1 MASTLTDDVLR
12 LIKNSGDKGM
22 TSTEISELTGENVSR
37 ITAGLFSLHAEECVR
52 REVDTN
58 KFGQGDRSI
67 YRYWYVH
74 ERAPFGEG
82 GRGRSVLASGAAGS
96 HDAPPKRKRHRNK
109 EPHKRDIL
117 IMIPVGDRGSLPLDF
132 AQARTVYNV
141 LREIFGEK
149 A

>member
-12 LIKNSGDKGM
+12 LVKNAGDKGI
-22 TSTEISELTGENVSR
+22 TSSEISELTGENVSR
-37 ITAGLFSLHAEECVR
+37 VTAGLFSLHAEECVR
-52 REVDTN
+52 RDVDKN
-58 KFGQGDRSI
+58 KPGEGDRSI

-74 ERAPFGEG
+74 ERAPFGHG
-82 GRGRSVLASGAAGS
+82 QRGRSVAGGS
-96 HDAPPKRKRHRNK
+96 KEAPAKRKRHRTK

-141 LREIFGEK
+141 LHEIFGEK